1 MDNACVGATSW
12 LRLFEFQ
19 GQVAVL
25 WNDVGL
31 CGLQKRDPHGP
42 SCIVFKDLELNI
54 FEIWQC
60 SGKIPSSEPLGLM
73 SHFRSFSSLNTETYE
88 RIPLQDSDGFS

>member
-25 WNDVGL
+25 WNEVVPPLAGFAAFR
-31 CGLQKRDPHGP
+31 K
-42 SCIVFKDLELNI
+42 
-54 FEIWQC
+54 EIPIALHALF
-60 SGKIPSSEPLGLM
+60 SKI
-73 SHFRSFSSLNTETYE
+73 
-88 RIPLQDSDGFS
+88 